1 MTIVVTYKWAPNP
14 QDAVVGSDGAVDFSR
29 AKATISEYDPVAFE
43 LARRVADSTGAEVV
57 GVTVGDASI
66 DTSLARKAALSR
78 GLDRLLM
85 VADDRLAGADG
96 TRLAAVLAAV
106 VRGIG
111 DVDLVLAG
119 ESSVDVTEGQ
129 VAMTLAGQLG
139 WLGLNAVSAV
149 SAADGGYLVERDV
162 PAGTASL
169 VLSGPAV
176 LAATA
181 DAALPRVPGMK
192 DILGAAKKPVEV
204 LDLDGL
210 DVPAADVTLK
220 AVSASR
226 PPAGNRQRVIID
238 GADPAPAAAEL
249 VDALRA
255 AKVL

>member
-1 MTIVVTYKWAPNP
+1 MTIVVAYKWAPNP
-14 QDAVVGSDGAVDFSR
+14 QDAVVTSTGAIDFSR

-43 LARRVADSTGAEVV
+43 LARRLGDATGAEVV

-78 GLDRLLM
+78 GLDRLLI

-111 DVDLVLAG
+111 DVDLILAG

-139 WLGLNAVSAV
+139 WLGLNRVSAV
-149 SAADGGYLVERDV
+149 AAADGGYAIERDV
-162 PAGTASL
+162 AAGTASMTL
-169 VLSGPAV
+169 TGPAV

-181 DAALPRVPGMK
+181 DAVLPRVPGMK

-204 LDLDGL
+204 VPLDDL
-210 DVPAADVTLK
+210 DVPAPGVSLT
-220 AVSASR
+220 AVGASR
-226 PPAGNRQRVIID
+226 RVAGNRRTVIID
-238 GADPAPAAAEL
+238 GSDPAAAAAEL

>member
-1 MTIVVTYKWAPNP
+1 MTVVVAYKWASNP
-14 QDAVVGSDGAVDFSR
+14 QDAVVGSAGTVDFTR

-43 LARRVADSTGAEVV
+43 LARQVADATGAQVV
-57 GVTVGDASI
+57 GVTVGAASI

-78 GLDRLLM
+78 GLDRLVI

-106 VRGIG
+106 VRRIG

-149 SAADGGYLVERDV
+149 SASEGGYAIERDV
-162 PAGTASL
+162 PSGSASM
-169 VLSGPAV
+169 VLTGPAV
-176 LAATA
+176 LAATS
-181 DAALPRVPGMK
+181 DAVLPRVPGMK
-192 DILGAAKKPVEV
+192 DILGAANKPVEV
-204 LDLDGL
+204 LNLDSL
-210 DVPAADVTLK
+210 DVAAAQVSLD

-226 PPAGNRQRVIID
+226 PAAGNRQRVIID
-238 GADPAPAAAEL
+238 GSDPALAAAEL
-249 VDALRA
+249 VGALRA

>member
-1 MTIVVTYKWAPNP
+1 MTIVVAYKWAPNP
-14 QDAVVGSDGAVDFSR
+14 QDAVVSSAGVVDFSR
-29 AKATISEYDPVAFE
+29 AKAAISEYDPVAFE
-43 LARRVADSTGAEVV
+43 LARRLGDATGAEVV
-57 GVTVGDASI
+57 WVTVGDASI

-78 GLDRLLM
+78 GLDRLLI

-149 SAADGGYLVERDV
+149 AATDGGYAIERDV
-162 PAGTASL
+162 PAGTASM
-169 VLSGPAV
+169 VLTGPAV

-181 DAALPRVPGMK
+181 DAVLPRVPGMK

-204 LDLDGL
+204 FSLDGL
-210 DVPAADVTLK
+210 DVPAPGVTLT

-226 PPAGNRQRVIID
+226 PASGSRRTVIID
-238 GADPAPAAAEL
+238 GADPAAAAAEL

-255 AKVL
+255 ARVL